1 MARFSDGA
9 VLLRCAVVRRLLYII
24 FSCVY
29 LEGVAFISILTSS
42 PDHSTVQRAQYFE
55 LILLLG
61 AMDLFLCFS
70 ILLTSNYDTW
80 ILLF

>member
-29 LEGVAFISILTSS
+29 PEGLAFSTLTSS
-42 PDHSTVQRAQYFE
+42 PDHSTTVCSIFRTHF
-55 LILLLG
+55 IIG
-61 AMDLFLCFS
+61 AMDLDLVEYTFDFKL
-70 ILLTSNYDTW
+70 
-80 ILLF
+80 

>member
-9 VLLRCAVVRRLLYII
+9 VLLRCAAVRRLLYII

-29 LEGVAFISILTSS
+29 LEGVAFSTLTSS
-42 PDHSTVQRAQYFE
+42 PDHSTVQCAQYFQ

-61 AMDLFLCFS
+61 AMDLFLFQYTFDFK
-70 ILLTSNYDTW
+70 L
-80 ILLF
+80 